1 MGPDLMLEALRAFF
15 APYAYGPPLGLL
27 ILLLLNI
34 LLLLVI
40 GVIVIL
46 LLLLPL
52 LGDGVKFLGDGVDLF
67 NDGVDLPGEIV
78 IIIIRPSSNTT
89 GVSKVIRSGL

>member
-1 MGPDLMLEALRAFF
+1 MGLLCTLRLRASF
-15 APYAYGPPLGLL
+15 GPPLGLL